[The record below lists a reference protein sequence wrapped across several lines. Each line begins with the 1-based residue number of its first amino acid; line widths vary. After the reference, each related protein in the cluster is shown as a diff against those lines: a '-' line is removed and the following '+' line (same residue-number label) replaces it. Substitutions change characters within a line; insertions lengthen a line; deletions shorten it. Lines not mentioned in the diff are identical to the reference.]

1 MRPKVCV
8 SKSYRSSEQL
18 SFSLSL
24 SPPSPFSSSLFYF
37 TRLRQVKEKEEK
49 KEKSRRVHSSP
60 RPRFHS
66 FPPFI
71 ELLTSL
77 YYIFGPRDQ
86 TPVVHINV
94 YLINPHLAPSC
105 HPSETISSLPN
116 LVDTISPFWIT
127 FTLYRIISFWGLRE
141 QSYGI
146 RDLRHRRLYIFLR
159 NIIQW
164 NIFVSLF

>member
-1 MRPKVCV
+1 MLSPPRERERMPPSTGNKNIMRPKVCI

-116 LVDTISPFWIT
+116 LVDTISPF
-127 FTLYRIISFWGLRE
+127 
-141 QSYGI
+141 
-146 RDLRHRRLYIFLR
+146 
-159 NIIQW
+159 
-164 NIFVSLF
+164 